1 MNWLISANGK
11 KYRHKDAFN
20 EMGYVDW
27 RQTANYEVGDTVYIY
42 STRPISRIQFKCIVE
57 NNNMKF
63 EEITDDKEFWL
74 DLDEYYKYKDRLYSR
89 LKLVDE
95 INIEDLSLVNLKENG
110 LKAAPQGPMKLKGE
124 ILKYVEFFFDNEIV
138 YPDEVNE
145 NNLYE
150 GATTTI
156 KVNRYERNKEARDK
170 CIEYHGKKCSIC
182 GFDFEKVYGELGR
195 GFIHVHHIKPL
206 SEIDKEYKV
215 DYKKDLIPVCPN
227 CHAMLHKRLNGKYFS
242 VDELKHRI

>member
-11 KYRHKDAFN
+11 KYRHADAFN

-42 STRPISRIQFKCIVE
+42 STRPLSKVQFKCVVE
-57 NNNMKF
+57 KNNMKF

-74 DLDEYYKYKDRLYSR
+74 DLDEYYKYKDRHYSR
-89 LKLVDE
+89 LKLVDKVNAE
-95 INIEDLSLVNLKENG
+95 GLSLGKLKENG
-110 LKAAPQGPMKLKGE
+110 LKAAPQGPMRLKGE
-124 ILKYVEFFFDNEIV
+124 ALKYIEKFFEDQIV
-138 YPDEVNE
+138 YPDEIADD
-145 NNLYE
+145 NLYE
-150 GATTTI
+150 GLI
-156 KVNRYERNKEARDK
+156 KTVRVNRYERNKEARDK

-182 GFDFEKVYGELGR
+182 GFDFEKVYGELGK

-227 CHAMLHKRLNGKYFS
+227 CHAMLHKKIKGEYITIKALKDRL
-242 VDELKHRI
+242 